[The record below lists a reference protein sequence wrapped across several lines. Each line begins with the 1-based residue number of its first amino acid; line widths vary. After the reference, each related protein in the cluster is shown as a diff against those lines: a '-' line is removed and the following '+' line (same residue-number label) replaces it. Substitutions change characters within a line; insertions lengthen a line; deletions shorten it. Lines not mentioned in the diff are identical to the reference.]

1 MDTREPAGEFYQTG
15 SCRRLYPT
23 CEASGVEWLGDIPA
37 HWALKRL
44 RFACD
49 INPRKSE
56 IAGLPPDTEVSF
68 LPMEKIGEDGTYVLD
83 EIRTLDQVWQGYTY
97 FRERDVVVAKITPC
111 FENGKGAL
119 FRGLFNGIGFGTTEL
134 HVLRA
139 NADTCPEFVFHLTRL
154 HLFRHL
160 GNAMMHGTAG
170 QQRVPENFIKDFVA
184 GFPSLSEQRAIAAF
198 LDRETARINAL
209 VAKQGRLIALL
220 QEKCA
225 ALISHTVT
233 KGLDPNVPMKD
244 SGIPSIGLIP
254 VHWETQRN
262 KHVFEERDERSVA
275 GEEELLSVS
284 HITGVTPRSE
294 KEVYM
299 FMAESME
306 GYKLCHPGDLVINT
320 MWAWMGALGVTEYE
334 GIVSPSYHVYRLRK
348 EHASEY
354 VPKYLDL
361 LYRTPVYVCE
371 ITRHSKGVWTSR
383 LRLYPDSFFDIQTVT
398 PPRTEQIQIV
408 THVSRQIQRMDEL
421 VDKSRQFIGL
431 LQEYRTALISAA
443 ATGKIDVREEV

>member
-1 MDTREPAGEFYQTG
+1 MSRWRP
-15 SCRRLYPT
+15 YPRYKD
-23 CEASGVEWLGDIPA
+23 SGVEWLGKTPA
-37 HWALKRL
+37 HWSIQKLKHISSVEYSGVDKHKRDEEQPVRL
-44 RFACD
+44 C
-49 INPRKSE
+49 N
-56 IAGLPPDTEVSF
+56 
-68 LPMEKIGEDGTYVLD
+68 YVDVYYNDYITDDLELMRATASTD
-83 EIRTLDQVWQGYTY
+83 EIRNFTLRGSDVIITKDSESWDDIAVPAYVPSDLEGVLCGYHLALI
-97 FRERDVVVAKITPC
+97 RPDEQIVS
-111 FENGKGAL
+111 GKYL
-119 FRGLFNGIGFGTTEL
+119 FRSFSARGINDQFRVAANGITRYGLGKYWLE
-134 HVLRA
+134 
-139 NADTCPEFVFHLTRL
+139 NSVFP
-154 HLFRHL
+154 
-160 GNAMMHGTAG
+160 
-170 QQRVPENFIKDFVA
+170 V
-184 GFPSLSEQRAIAAF
+184 PSLPEQRAIAAF
-198 LDRETARINAL
+198 LDRETARIDAL
-209 VAKQGRLIALL
+209 VEKQERLIALL
-220 QEKCA
+220 QEKRA
-225 ALISHTVT
+225 AFISHTVT

-254 VHWETQRN
+254 AHWETQRN